1 MCGCYAYRLFAGR
14 YGNNMKKFIFSA
26 ILVMISVLVFPVN
39 ALSADAA
46 TNYAKGYAGDKSLT
60 GLYDKYGLFDSEEY
74 KEIDEMIDA
83 YSELLEMNIVVF
95 LPDSL
100 YINNSDYETE
110 IFADDT
116 YDEIF
121 GEDTDGVFYYIDI
134 SGKSPAYDYLSTSGK
149 AVLWYQDKIDDR
161 TFEGF
166 MIPRLPASGEEIK
179 AEQIHEAIA
188 AFCDFLMNQKNES
201 KSFSRHYKD
210 SSSGKVFYYKNG
222 ELYITK
228 GNAPSTV
235 IFITFV
241 SFLIGI
247 VISLITKACIKSH
260 YKFKASTSPDVY
272 VSKQKSQF
280 SVQTDTF
287 LRTHTTRTKIESSSS
302 RGGGG
307 GHSHSGGHGGGGYHR

>member
-1 MCGCYAYRLFAGR
+1 
-14 YGNNMKKFIFSA
+14 MKKFIFSA

-39 ALSADAA
+39 ALSANAA

-166 MIPRLPASGEEIK
+166 MIPRLPASGEEIVPL
-179 AEQIHEAIA
+179 QIHEAIA

-241 SFLIGI
+241 SFLIGL

-280 SVQTDTF
+280 SVQIDTF
-287 LRTHTTRTKIESSSS
+287 LCTHTTRTKIESDSS